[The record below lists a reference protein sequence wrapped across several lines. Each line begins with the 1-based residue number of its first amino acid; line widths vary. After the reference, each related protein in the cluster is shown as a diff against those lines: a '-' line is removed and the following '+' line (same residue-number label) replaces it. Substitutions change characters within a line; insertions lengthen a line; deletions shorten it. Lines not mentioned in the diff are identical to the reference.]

1 MKAVVWN
8 GPGELQVVERQI
20 PTLREGQALV
30 RVEAA
35 GICATDRELRAG
47 RLSHV
52 SSGVV
57 PGHEITGSV
66 EEFKGDSPV
75 NVGDRVVV
83 DTVYECGKCEFC
95 LKGLITECIDL
106 GELGFTADGGWAE
119 FVCVDSKRLH
129 KIPDHIKPF
138 VAVLAE
144 PFAMPLGALVDCGE
158 VISGLYISIIGD
170 GLASFAFA
178 SAALAMGA
186 AKVDV
191 TIKHEER
198 KDHFKKLGPQVQI
211 LSTPNIA
218 NKQADIGIDS
228 VGNSQSIALA
238 INSTKNHGLVIAYGL
253 GKEFVNDF
261 PLSDLVL
268 RNLRL
273 SGHTNPKPVWNRLV
287 SMLDDGSLCADGL
300 TDSVIR
306 IDNVPDALAN
316 WRGNFR
322 TVIAF

>member
-8 GPGELQVVERQI
+8 GPGELQVVERPI
-20 PTLREGQALV
+20 PTLREGQTLV

-52 SSGVV
+52 SLGVV

-66 EEFKGDSPV
+66 EEFKGENPV

-83 DTVYECGKCEFC
+83 DTLYECGKCEFC
-95 LKGLITECIDL
+95 LKALVSECIDS

-129 KIPDHIKPF
+129 RIPDHIKPF
-138 VAVLAE
+138 MAVLAE

-158 VISGLYISIIGD
+158 VITGSRISIIGD
-170 GLASFAFA
+170 GLASFAFT

-186 AKVDV
+186 SKVSV

-198 KDHFKKLGPQVQI
+198 RYHFNKLGSQVQI
-211 LSTPNIA
+211 LSTPNIS
-218 NKQADIGIDS
+218 NRQADIGIDS

-238 INSTKNHGLVIAYGL
+238 MDSTKNHGLVIAYGL

-273 SGHTNPKPVWNRLV
+273 SGHTNPKPIWNRLV
-287 SMLDDGSLCADGL
+287 SMMDSGSLCADGL
-300 TDSVIR
+300 TDSVIK
-306 IDNVPDALAN
+306 IDDVPDALAN